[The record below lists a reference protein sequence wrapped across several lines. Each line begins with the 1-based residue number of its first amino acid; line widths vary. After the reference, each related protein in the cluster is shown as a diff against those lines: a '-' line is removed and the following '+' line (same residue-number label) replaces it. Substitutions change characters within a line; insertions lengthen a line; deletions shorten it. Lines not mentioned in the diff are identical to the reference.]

1 MILSLWNEGEKPALV
16 FSGGFFF
23 FKSLLMY
30 CTAATI
36 IFTHPG

>member
-16 FSGGFFF
+16 FSGVFFL
-23 FKSLLMY
+23 KSLLMY